1 MSVMRQRLSIGLL
14 AFVITAC
21 AVSPAAAANK
31 EHQQLMADLRMLQ
44 EQSQL
49 LQTLLGTLNEALKAV
64 NTRLDQQTEVNRK
77 AFADSKLVID
87 NLTNDVRVIREKL
100 DDNNVRIGSLSQE
113 VSALRQSM
121 QQLSARPS
129 SSEPDAGAAG
139 PPTAGAPPAGGGL
152 SDSPEKMWN
161 AAWGD
166 YTAGLYDLAVA
177 GFEAYIRQNPKSD
190 QADDAQMHIGN
201 SYLNDGKNEKAVEA
215 YDKTIRNYP
224 NGNVI
229 PDAYYK
235 KGLALMNMKNAA
247 AAREAWEFV
256 VKTYPN
262 SDAANQA
269 KQRLLAQTI
278 KH

>member
-77 AFADSKLVID
+77 AFADSKLIID

-113 VSALRQSM
+113 VSSLRQSM

-129 SSEPDAGAAG
+129 ASEPDAGAAG
-139 PPTAGAPPAGGGL
+139 PPTAGAAPAGGGL

-247 AAREAWEFV
+247 GAREAWEFV

>member
-1 MSVMRQRLSIGLL
+1 MRLRLCIGLL
-14 AFVITAC
+14 AFAI
-21 AVSPAAAANK
+21 AVGATSPAAAANK

-49 LQTLLGTLNEALKAV
+49 LQTLLGTLNDALKAV
-64 NTRLDQQTEVNRK
+64 NTRLDQQNEVNRK

-100 DDNNVRIGSLSQE
+100 DDNNVRIGSLTQE
-113 VSALRQSM
+113 VSSLRQSM
-121 QQLSARPS
+121 QQMSTRPS
-129 SSEPDAGAAG
+129 TTEPDAGG
-139 PPTAGAPPAGGGL
+139 GTPTAGTQPSSGMT
-152 SDSPEKMWN
+152 DSPEKMWN
-161 AAWGD
+161 AAWSD
-166 YTAGLYDLAVA
+166 YTAGQYDLAVI
-177 GFEAYIRQNPKSD
+177 GFEAYLKSFPRSD
-190 QADDAQMHIGN
+190 MADDAQMHIGN
-201 SYLNDGKNEKAVEA
+201 AYLNDGKNDKAVEA

-224 NGNVI
+224 TGNVV

-235 KGLALMNMKNAA
+235 KGVALSNMKNAA
-247 AAREAWEFV
+247 GAREAWELV
-256 VKTYPN
+256 VKNYPT